1 MRMVENFTKN
11 ESLTYEGIEG
21 YNKIETE
28 EQFEEKLKATI
39 KKFTKAPSDHI
50 IEKILNYS
58 KSLK

>member
-1 MRMVENFTKN
+1 MVENFTKN

-28 EQFEEKLKATI
+28 EQFEEKLKASI
-39 KKFTKAPSDHI
+39 KKLTKAPGDHI